1 MSEAASPSRR
11 KLVIKIGAALL
22 GLVVFYFVVT
32 FVQVWM
38 ASRSDDTR
46 VSDAIIVLGAAQYD
60 GRPSPV
66 FAARLD
72 HAAELY
78 QEGVAPTVVVTGG
91 KQEGDRF
98 TEAAAGADYLAEHG
112 VPEDAIVRETTSR
125 SSWES
130 LSASAAI
137 LEDRGTTRVVLVSDP
152 FHSFRIEAIA
162 EELGLD
168 AVTSPTRSSP
178 IGGWTE
184 FRYLLGE
191 TLRVGV
197 GRIVGFGRLA
207 RNSDRVGIRAP
218 GVAILIGPSGVV

>member
-1 MSEAASPSRR
+1 MDAPKAPGRR
-11 KLVIKIGAALL
+11 KLILRIAAVLF
-22 GLVVFYFVVT
+22 GLVVLYFVVT

-60 GRPSPV
+60 GTPSPV

-78 QEGVAPTVVVTGG
+78 QEGVAPVVVVTGG

-98 TEAAAGADYLAEHG
+98 TEAAAGADYLSEHG
-112 VPEDAIVRETTSR
+112 VPEDVIVRETTSQ

-130 LSASAAI
+130 LSASARI
-137 LEDRGTTRVVLVSDP
+137 LEDQGTTRVVLVSDP

-197 GRIVGFGRLA
+197 GRLVGFGRLA
-207 RNSDRVGIRAP
+207 RNSDRVGTLGA
-218 GVAILIGPSGVV
+218 GVAILVGPSGVV